1 MSKLILFDFRCKLCG
16 YRFEDLVKSDTFSL
30 PCPECGGDGTRLIS
44 APRLD
49 PRMGLDPE
57 GNPTMGDKWAKTR
70 EQRARIEKKHYKEH
84 GTDMTP
90 GADTSG

>member
-1 MSKLILFDFRCKLCG
+1 MSKLILFDFRCTHCQHK
-16 YRFEDLVKSDTFSL
+16 FEVMVKPDIKSR
-30 PCPECGGDGTRLIS
+30 PCPKCSSEGKRLIS

-49 PRMGLDPE
+49 PKMGLDPD
-57 GNPTMGDKWAKTR
+57 GFPTAGDKWANMR

-90 GADTSG
+90 GADTAG